1 MCVLLGA
8 EIYVINFSY
17 IAPDDYSSID
27 IAVVFIPDDLPSRN
41 LCENISIATDLVV
54 ENTEVFTLS
63 LTTTDSAV
71 NLQLES
77 SPVNITDDSG
87 QEGIFIKPVNF

>member
-1 MCVLLGA
+1 MRFFV
-8 EIYVINFSY
+8 
-17 IAPDDYSSID
+17 APDDYSSID
-27 IAVVFIPDDLPSRN
+27 IPVIFVPDDLPSRS

-63 LTTTDSAV
+63 LATADSTV
-71 NLQLES
+71 SLQLES

-87 QEGIFIKPVNF
+87 EEGSFVKPVEF